1 MSRRSPWEWAS
12 LLLFPPRCAVCKEPV
27 PAGPALCEGCFSRLA
42 SHPGEERPGGRS
54 FSLCLSAFPY
64 GEAVRPL
71 FDRLKS
77 GDEGAADQLAA
88 LMIARW
94 EARGLAAPDIA
105 AFVPA
110 KPGRYGQAE
119 ALARRIG
126 PALGAKVLDRF
137 LTRHQNSRVQ
147 HTLPME
153 ERLKNAA
160 ASYARAE
167 ERFVSGR
174 VLLVDDIVT
183 TGATLSAC
191 AQLLLTAG
199 AREVLCLTAAA
210 TPRLYL

>member
-27 PAGPALCEGCFSRLA
+27 PAGPALCEDCFSRLA
-42 SHPGEERPGGRS
+42 SQPGEERRGGQS

-94 EARGLAAPDIA
+94 EARGLAVPDIA

-110 KPGRYGQAE
+110 KPGQYGQAE

-126 PALGAKVLDRF
+126 PVLGAKVLDHF

-160 ASYARAE
+160 ASYACAE
-167 ERFVSGR
+167 
-174 VLLVDDIVT
+174 
-183 TGATLSAC
+183 GALSAGGSF
-191 AQLLLTAG
+191 LLMTSSPPG
-199 AREVLCLTAAA
+199 QPSQPVRSFCSQRARGRSSA
-210 TPRLYL
+210 

>member
-1 MSRRSPWEWAS
+1 MRPSPEKNAAAGSPSPSAFRLFPTGRRSAPS
-12 LLLFPPRCAVCKEPV
+12 LTGSSQGTKAP
-27 PAGPALCEGCFSRLA
+27 
-42 SHPGEERPGGRS
+42 
-54 FSLCLSAFPY
+54 
-64 GEAVRPL
+64 
-71 FDRLKS
+71 
-77 GDEGAADQLAA
+77 ADQLAA

-94 EARGLAAPDIA
+94 EARGLAVPDIA

-110 KPGRYGQAE
+110 KPGQYGQAE

-126 PALGAKVLDRF
+126 PVLGAKVLDHF

-160 ASYARAE
+160 ASYACAE
-167 ERFVSGR
+167 GRFVSGR

-210 TPRLYL
+210 TPRLYI

>member
-1 MSRRSPWEWAS
+1 MGMGFAAS
-12 LLLFPPRCAVCKEPV
+12 LSAALCRLQRAGAGRSRPLRRLLFPPCV
-27 PAGPALCEGCFSRLA
+27 PARRRTPR
-42 SHPGEERPGGRS
+42 RQS

-94 EARGLAAPDIA
+94 EARGLAVPDIA

-110 KPGRYGQAE
+110 KPGQYGQAE

-126 PALGAKVLDRF
+126 PVLGAKVLDHF

-160 ASYARAE
+160 ASYACAE
-167 ERFVSGR
+167 GRFVSGR

-210 TPRLYL
+210 TPRLYI

>member
-27 PAGPALCEGCFSRLA
+27 PAGPALCEDCFSRLA
-42 SHPGEERPGGRS
+42 SQPGEERRGGQS

-94 EARGLAAPDIA
+94 EARGLAVPDIA

-110 KPGRYGQAE
+110 KPGQYGQAE

-126 PALGAKVLDRF
+126 PVLGAKVLDHF
-137 LTRHQNSRVQ
+137 LTRHQHSRVQ

-160 ASYARAE
+160 ASYACAE
-167 ERFVSGR
+167 GRFVSGR

-210 TPRLYL
+210 TPRLYI

>member
-1 MSRRSPWEWAS
+1 
-12 LLLFPPRCAVCKEPV
+12 
-27 PAGPALCEGCFSRLA
+27 
-42 SHPGEERPGGRS
+42 
-54 FSLCLSAFPY
+54 
-64 GEAVRPL
+64 
-71 FDRLKS
+71 
-77 GDEGAADQLAA
+77 
-88 LMIARW
+88 MIARW

>member
-27 PAGPALCEGCFSRLA
+27 PAGPALCEDCFSRLA
-42 SHPGEERPGGRS
+42 SQPGEERRGGQS

-94 EARGLAAPDIA
+94 EARGLAVPDIA

-110 KPGRYGQAE
+110 KPGQYGQAE

-126 PALGAKVLDRF
+126 PVLGAKVLDHF

-160 ASYARAE
+160 ASYACAE
-167 ERFVSGR
+167 GRFVSGR

-191 AQLLLTAG
+191 A
-199 AREVLCLTAAA
+199 
-210 TPRLYL
+210 

>member
-126 PALGAKVLDRF
+126 PALGAKVLDSF
-137 LTRHQNSRVQ
+137 LTRHQNMA
-147 HTLPME
+147 T
-153 ERLKNAA
+153 
-160 ASYARAE
+160 ASAN
-167 ERFVSGR
+167 G
-174 VLLVDDIVT
+174 
-183 TGATLSAC
+183 
-191 AQLLLTAG
+191 
-199 AREVLCLTAAA
+199 
-210 TPRLYL
+210 